1 MTTQKSTTHKTWW
14 CLVIGGVLV
23 AGLGVSAQQ
32 VRTDALS
39 AEAQIQQRRFQFQL
53 MEGVLENAVRQGA
66 TEVAMRAQTSMPLG
80 TLFMG
85 RPKAKGFPLDGYGVV
100 FDIEIPVIRESAVI
114 ASQMMVPL
122 APPAA
127 GPQTVAGRATGA
139 PTTRS
144 TGVVPEDPMARSPI
158 VDDPFLAEPNQ
169 FYRNAVR
176 DKLVD
181 AMLDYSRSLGV
192 PEAEWLSVVAR
203 GEEDPMPNSLYDDSR
218 TLILRITGA
227 DLALFHTGKI
237 TRDEAKLRIIES
249 QF

>member
-1 MTTQKSTTHKTWW
+1 VTAQQTFRS
-14 CLVIGGVLV
+14 LVIGGVLV
-23 AGLGVSAQQ
+23 AGIGVSAQQ
-32 VRTDALS
+32 ARTDGTS
-39 AEAQIQQRRFQFQL
+39 ADAQIQQRRLQFQL

-114 ASQMMVPL
+114 ASQMMMPL
-122 APPAA
+122 APPVAA
-127 GPQTVAGRATGA
+127 PQTVAGRGAGA

-144 TGVVPEDPMARSPI
+144 TGVVTEDPMARSPI

-181 AMLDYSRSLGV
+181 AMLDYSRPLGV
-192 PEAEWLSVVAR
+192 PDTEWLSVVAR
-203 GEEDPMPNSLYDDSR
+203 GEEDPMPTSFYDDSR
-218 TLILRITGA
+218 TLILRIKGE
-227 DLALFHTGKI
+227 DLSLFHTGRI
-237 TRDEAKLRIIES
+237 TRDEARKRVIES